1 MARDFPECMA
11 ASAYLRGIADQLA
24 GFAGGTIGAAIGA
37 RRGKP
42 MEGSLIGRTLA
53 PRIIETGA
61 LAIADKIKKKRSRKQ
76 KGRDKRMSNAMS
88 KAISKAKLKNGSWR
102 KGWNQS
108 RLMKEAHRLCK

>member
-1 MARDFPECMA
+1 MA

-42 MEGSLIGRTLA
+42 MEGALIGRTLA

-61 LAIADKIKKKRSRKQ
+61 LAIAEKIRKPRKQSSSQKKRSK
-76 KGRDKRMSNAMS
+76 KMS
-88 KAISKAKLKNGSWR
+88 KALSKANSKAKKKNGDFK